1 MSGRKACNMVL
12 YRELKTK
19 IIVKNNKNQVTIGGI
34 KKILKNVKNIN
45 RYLFKKIEKAEIEK
59 IEKELI

>member
-1 MSGRKACNMVL
+1 MVL